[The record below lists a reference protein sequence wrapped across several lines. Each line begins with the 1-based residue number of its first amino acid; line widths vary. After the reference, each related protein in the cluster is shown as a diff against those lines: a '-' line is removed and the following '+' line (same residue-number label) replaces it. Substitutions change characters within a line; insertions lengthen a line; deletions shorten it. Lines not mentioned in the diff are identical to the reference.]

1 MFETIELDQ
10 ERNTRAKI
18 KVVGVGGAGGNAV
31 NRMVSSGFTGV
42 EFISVN
48 TDAMALENSSADN
61 KIPLGSALTKG
72 LGAGAKPEVGH
83 DAILESKEEVK
94 SALEGADMVFITA
107 GMGGGTGTGAA
118 PIVAEL
124 CKEMG
129 ILSVAV
135 VTRPFL
141 FEGPIRTKNSLRGLD
156 ALTAHV
162 DTIIT
167 IHNQKILA
175 IADNNMSMK
184 DAFASADDVLI
195 GAVRGISE
203 IILKHGE
210 IQVDFADVKTIMTA
224 GGDALMGTGVAE
236 GENRAVAAAQK
247 AIHSPLLD
255 DIHIQGASGI
265 LVNITGG
272 EDMGILEINEAM
284 SYIYNEVGEDNV
296 PNIIF
301 GTVINPELSD
311 EIQVTV
317 IATGF
322 RKNEKNQYVPKTGIS
337 GDDSGYMNEAP
348 APQAAAPQAPVQPEP
363 TMTQPRVESVAPATF
378 AQPQVQPQAQP
389 SQPMDHQGF
398 QTQPQFQQSM
408 TAQVAPTAPVNPT
421 AAPVQPQ
428 VQPQAQYQMEMTQV
442 AEEVVVPQ
450 ATQQASLLEKSELE
464 METQLA
470 PMSAPQTQQI
480 VEEMFEAPVVEEII
494 EEPIAIQSHAAP
506 VFKAN
511 MVDEVID
518 MSIDM
523 TQTPVE
529 EEIWKGEVDTI
540 AHPTPDAMPAYMRQE
555 NQINT
560 AEVKQE
566 EVKPFQSEIAPEID
580 DSPAILRQESLENQS
595 PFEAYNTNADS
606 DVDDDFETPAFLRS
620 QDF

>member
-61 KIPLGSALTKG
+61 KIPLGSTLTKG

-348 APQAAAPQAPVQPEP
+348 TPQAAAPQAPVQPEP
-363 TMTQPRVESVAPATF
+363 TMTQPRVESVAQASF
-378 AQPQVQPQAQP
+378 AQPQVQPQVQS

-408 TAQVAPTAPVNPT
+408 TAQVAPTAPVTPT

-442 AEEVVVPQ
+442 AEEVIVPQ
-450 ATQQASLLEKSELE
+450 ATLQASLLEKSELE

-480 VEEMFEAPVVEEII
+480 VEEMFEAPLVEDMI

-518 MSIDM
+518 MSMDI

-529 EEIWKGEVDTI
+529 EEIWKGEADTI

-555 NQINT
+555 NQINPT
-560 AEVKQE
+560 EVKQE
-566 EVKPFQSEIAPEID
+566 EVKPLQNEIAPEID